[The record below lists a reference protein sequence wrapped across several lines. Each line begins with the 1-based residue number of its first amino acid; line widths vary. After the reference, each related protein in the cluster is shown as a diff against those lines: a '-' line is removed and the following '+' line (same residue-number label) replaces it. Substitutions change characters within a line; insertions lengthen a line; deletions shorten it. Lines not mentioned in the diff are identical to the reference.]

1 MKTSIALCACVVA
14 SSAVPAWAHEVG
26 RQTAQQAETTRIAT
40 EIATRVARE
49 IATQISTEVA
59 AQVAK
64 QVSAQLADQAAARA
78 ASQPPVQVP
87 AAAPSPAPTAEVP
100 QEKGQQKARASDEG
114 PYKSRFYG
122 SLDLGV
128 EHINNEVTGDRTY
141 SSNRLSAGTATPYFG
156 YIHYQPLRGNLVGVL
171 NLEGGFSGDTGTS
184 SLGTRL
190 FGRQTYVGIIGDYGS
205 LTFGRQ
211 YTMRFWAVQALN
223 PLGVGSQGLPTLD
236 NGISNARADNAV
248 SYRIQHGKWDFG
260 LNYSFGRD
268 GVSANSVVGTNCA
281 GETAPSAQCRERSVM
296 LKYGDRRWGI
306 SSAYEENLGGTA
318 TTFGNLTSPDKK
330 DSRAILGAWYR
341 TPGDKLLT
349 IGWIRRD
356 ADTYAPN
363 PVSNLVW
370 VATSVPVT
378 RQLTFD
384 GMLGNIKYQGSPNGA
399 SMFTVRGVYAL
410 DDENKMAA
418 YVTADYVNNRGK
430 AGFAATT
437 STPTVGP
444 APGGSQLSVIAGVRL
459 KF

>member
-1 MKTSIALCACVVA
+1 MKTSIALCACAVV
-14 SSAVPAWAHEVG
+14 SSAVPAWAQGTG
-26 RQTAQQAETTRIAT
+26 RQTAQQVETARIAT
-40 EIATRVARE
+40 EIATRVAKE

-59 AQVAK
+59 AQVAN
-64 QVSAQLADQAAARA
+64 QVAAQLQSQAT
-78 ASQPPVQVP
+78 PPATALAPAQVP
-87 AAAPSPAPTAEVP
+87 AAAPAPAPNPEVP
-100 QEKGQQKARASDEG
+100 QDKGSQKARAPDDG
-114 PYKSRFYG
+114 KYKSRFYG

-128 EHINNEVTGDRTY
+128 EHVNNQVTGDRTY
-141 SSNRLSAGTATPYFG
+141 SSNRVSAGTATPYFG
-156 YIHYQPLRGNLVGVL
+156 YIHYQPLRGNMVGVL

-211 YTMRFWAVQALN
+211 YTMRFWAVQAIN

-268 GVSANSVVGTNCA
+268 GVSANSIVGTNCA
-281 GETAPSAQCRERSVM
+281 GETAPSTQCRERSVM
-296 LKYGDRRWGI
+296 LKYGDRKWGI

-341 TPGDKLLT
+341 TAGDTLLT
-349 IGWIRRD
+349 LGWIRRD
-356 ADTYAPN
+356 ADTYAP

-370 VATSVPVT
+370 VGTSVPVT
-378 RQLTFD
+378 RQLVFD
-384 GMLGNIKYQGSPNGA
+384 GMLGNIKYQDSPNGA

-430 AGFAATT
+430 SVFGATT
-437 STPTVGP
+437 SSPVVGP
-444 APGGSQLSVIAGVRL
+444 RPGGSQLSVIAGVRL
-459 KF
+459 RF